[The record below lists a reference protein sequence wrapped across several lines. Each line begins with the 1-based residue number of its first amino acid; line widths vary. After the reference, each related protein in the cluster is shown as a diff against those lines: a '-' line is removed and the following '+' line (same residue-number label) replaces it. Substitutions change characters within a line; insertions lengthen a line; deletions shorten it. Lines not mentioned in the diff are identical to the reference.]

1 MRNGFE
7 KDKRFIYLKD
17 TSDNSFFS
25 LHKRIVFGSNFKV
38 CTIIS
43 HLNFALMD
51 FRSSLLCLFV
61 YFISTTTYSQN
72 YILDA
77 QFSYGVGIGN
87 IEYQGN
93 EVGFINSIQAYNVH
107 FGVSKKLSGPLYIRA
122 QLGTA
127 DHELFA
133 NSSYGD
139 YRSSTRYSAIQQFT
153 FGLYPE
159 VFIGN
164 KNVYATIGLGPD
176 LYLVRTT
183 VSDNELEDWSGSGRE
198 INHPQLENRLGFQA
212 HLNFYFRSNQLAF
225 VIGFDFKQNQLFEE
239 TFYFPSFSLGMFNTK
254 VGVAYFLFDDQS
266 EDEDQ

>member
-1 MRNGFE
+1 MNF
-7 KDKRFIYLKD
+7 
-17 TSDNSFFS
+17 
-25 LHKRIVFGSNFKV
+25 RI
-38 CTIIS
+38 
-43 HLNFALMD
+43 
-51 FRSSLLCLFV
+51 SLLCLLV
-61 YFISTTTYSQN
+61 YFISTNVYSQN

-77 QFSYGVGIGN
+77 QLSYGRSIGK

-93 EVGFINSIQAYNVH
+93 DVGSIRSIEAYNMH
-107 FGVSKKLSGPLYIRA
+107 FGVSKKLHGPLYIRA

-159 VFIGN
+159 VFLGN

-183 VSDNELEDWSGSGRE
+183 VSNNELEDGSGSGRNR
-198 INHPQLENRLGFQA
+198 NHPDLENRLGFQA
-212 HLNFYFRSNQLAF
+212 HLNFYFRSDQLAF
-225 VIGFDFKQNQLFEE
+225 VIGFDYKQNQLFEG
-239 TFYFPSFSLGMFNTK
+239 TSYFPSISLGMFNTK

-266 EDEDQ
+266 EVDDQ